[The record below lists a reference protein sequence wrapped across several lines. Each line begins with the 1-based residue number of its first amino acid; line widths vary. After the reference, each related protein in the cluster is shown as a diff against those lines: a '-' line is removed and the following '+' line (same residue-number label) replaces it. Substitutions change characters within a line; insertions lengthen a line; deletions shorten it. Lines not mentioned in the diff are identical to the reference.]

1 MDMEIIL
8 GDLDNPQVLDL
19 LKRHLEGMHE
29 SSPPEHVHALGIS
42 ALKKPEISFWT
53 LQKAGLVMGCGAL
66 KFLGD
71 SHGEIKSMHTHSD
84 YLRQGVAAKIL
95 DHIISE
101 ARHRNYSH
109 LSLETG
115 TTSEFMPA
123 LNLYSKYGFKM
134 GAPFGDY
141 TDNAFSQ
148 FMHLNLGAA

>member
-1 MDMEIIL
+1 
-8 GDLDNPQVLDL
+8 
-19 LKRHLEGMHE
+19 
-29 SSPPEHVHALGIS
+29 
-42 ALKKPEISFWT
+42 
-53 LQKAGLVMGCGAL
+53 MGCGAL

-71 SHGEIKSMHTHSD
+71 SHGEIKSMRTHSD

-134 GAPFGDY
+134 EAPFGDY